1 MNGVDVFDAIYLRRS
16 IREFQKDKKVP
27 NWMIEKVLDAARY
40 APSPENVQPWK
51 FIVIRD
57 QESKRFLADMAQ
69 ETSSMAF
76 GMAKYEMPSD
86 RLWYIGK
93 EARVDVVER
102 MFDGRLFRYPEE
114 ADVVILACTSDQWYD
129 IPYVPTSLK
138 EITDM
143 AFAMSIQNMWLAC
156 TALGLGAGWDSF
168 VCIGDERR
176 REIVARFFG
185 IPRNWRPITAF
196 CIGWPKRA
204 RELGPARY
212 PLEAITFEEYWGRP
226 YVREA
231 LRKKK

>member
-1 MNGVDVFDAIYLRRS
+1 MDVFDAIYLRRS

-40 APSPENVQPWK
+40 GPSPENVQPWK

-143 AFAMSIQNMWLAC
+143 AFAMAIQNMWLAC

-176 REIVARFFG
+176 REMVARFFG